1 MAKGFLDEPAKEAD
15 MVIEDIG
22 KDKYDNIISCKIHD
36 LVHDFSLS
44 ISKSETLILKSDSM
58 DSISN
63 VQNLLL
69 H

>member
-36 LVHDFSLS
+36 LVHVSLS

-69 H
+69 R